1 MHSTRKG
8 CPGGGNSSMAWRATS
23 YSVCIQAAA
32 MGTAQPGLVHSVF
45 TAAANILFPNNLLLS
60 LNTASS
66 ARMPN
71 GIALSVPPGTSPFSA
86 LHPGMPVLFGAQRLT
101 IDAINCSLDLSH
113 CPTWN
118 PHIEHPEDIDMEIV
132 KRNEKRLA
140 SVLVGR
146 PHRDGVANRHS
157 ELSDNRC
164 HLLSWSPEINRGV
177 DGTHLVNVSPPD
189 FPGVL
194 DMAEYLSGRGIG
206 LTPAGDD
213 ILAGWMAVGWLL
225 YGPEPGF
232 LAACQQ
238 IVEVAKRQTHLLSQ
252 CWLGYAA
259 EGNVAEPIGRLLDA
273 MARDDEARLAASAK
287 AVLAM
292 GATSGRDVIQGILL
306 GLFPGN
312 SPLPD
317 THKGCPARGS
327 LSLQ

>member
-1 MHSTRKG
+1 M
-8 CPGGGNSSMAWRATS
+8 
-23 YSVCIQAAA
+23 QAAA
-32 MGTAQPGLVHSVF
+32 MGTAQHGLVHSVF

-71 GIALSVPPGTSPFSA
+71 GIALSVPAGTPRFSA
-86 LHPGMPVLFGAQRLT
+86 LRPGMPVLFGAQRLT

-118 PHIEHPEDIDMEIV
+118 PHIEHPEKLNSNVV
-132 KRNEKRLA
+132 KKNAEWLGKYILIWP
-140 SVLVGR
+140 SSYWY
-146 PHRDGVANRHS
+146 PSDGGCQGVRRFPSILHMAQ
-157 ELSDNRC
+157 
-164 HLLSWSPEINRGV
+164 HLCGS
-177 DGTHLVNVSPPD
+177 
-189 FPGVL
+189 
-194 DMAEYLSGRGIG
+194 GIG

-213 ILAGWMAVGWLL
+213 MLAGWMAIGWLL

-238 IVEVAKRQTHLLSQ
+238 IVEVAKQQTHLLSQ

-273 MARDDEARLAASAK
+273 MIRDDEAQLAACAK

-306 GLFPGN
+306 
-312 SPLPD
+312 
-317 THKGCPARGS
+317 
-327 LSLQ
+327 SLQ